1 MKRIVFK
8 LTMFVCS
15 CSEKVASDQELVTIE
30 IDLDQ
35 SVEGKLSDHFEK
47 TEYIILDYPD
57 SNPVINLYNVVFRDG
72 LIFIR
77 DNRSHNLFVFDE
89 EGQVVNTIYANG
101 MGPGEYIQMDDFQ
114 VTEDRIFI
122 QDTHL
127 QKQLEFDR
135 NGEFIKEIKNSYQ
148 NTNFYVADTYSIY
161 FMSYKTDFQ
170 GYNFVRRDNSTDVEE
185 FFYKIDKP
193 LEYIVRVDNL
203 NGFKEIESK
212 GLLYFSMPHATK
224 VVFIDKFS
232 GFLKDTYFFDFG
244 KHNVAD
250 EKRGFEK
257 REELKVLVRD
267 RKLVSRIDLIH
278 SYLDKYVLFVRQ
290 GLDQRHYIFMDHD
303 FNIINQWK
311 NLENDIDG
319 MPYVFPWTGTDDHL
333 VFRFHSSNFFNKY
346 VELYGNKKIKIM
358 KGNIH
363 AFFQMNKQRLKEDTW
378 VLVKLKFK

>member
-1 MKRIVFK
+1 MKRIVFI
-8 LTMFVCS
+8 LTMIVCS

-35 SVEGKLSDHFEK
+35 SIQGKLSEQFENS
-47 TEYIILDYPD
+47 EYIILDYPD
-57 SNPVINLYNVVFRDG
+57 SNPVINLYNVVFRDS

-77 DNRSHNLFVFDE
+77 DNRSHNLFLFDE

-127 QKQLEFDR
+127 KKQLEFDR

-148 NTNFYVADTYSIY
+148 NTNFYVADNYSIY

-185 FFYKIDKP
+185 FFHKIDKP
-193 LEYIVRVDNL
+193 LEDIVRVDNL

-232 GFLKDTYFFDFG
+232 GFLKNTYFFDFG
-244 KHNVAD
+244 NYNVAD

-257 REELKVLVRD
+257 REELKDLVSD

-278 SYLDKYVLFVRQ
+278 SYSDKYVLFVRQ
-290 GLDQRHYIFMDHD
+290 GLNQRHYIIMDQD
-303 FNIINQWK
+303 FNSIKQWK

-319 MPYVFPWTGTDDHL
+319 MPYIFPWTGTDDYL

-346 VELYGNKKIKIM
+346 VELYGNKKVKIM

-363 AFFQMNKQRLKEDTW
+363 DFFQTNKKRLKEDTW
-378 VLVKLKFK
+378 VLVKLKIK

>member
-1 MKRIVFK
+1 MKKIFFI
-8 LTMFVCS
+8 LTMIVWS
-15 CSEKVASDQELVTIE
+15 CSEKVDSDQELITIE

-35 SVEGKLSDHFEK
+35 SKQGKLSDHFAK
-47 TEYIILDYPD
+47 PEYIILDYPD

-89 EGQVVNTIYANG
+89 EGHVVNTINANG
-101 MGPGEYIQMDDFQ
+101 MGPGEYIQMDDFH
-114 VTEDRIFI
+114 VTEDRIYI

-127 QKQLEFDR
+127 QKQLIFDS

-161 FMSYKTDFQ
+161 FMSYKTDFK
-170 GYNFVRRDNSTDVEE
+170 GYNFVRRDNSTGKEE

-193 LEYIVRVDNL
+193 LENIVRVDNL
-203 NGFKEIESK
+203 NGLKEIESK
-212 GLLYFSMPHATK
+212 DLLYFSMPHATK

-267 RKLVSRIDLIH
+267 RKLVSGIDLIH

-290 GLDQRHYIFMDHD
+290 GLDQRHYIFMDHE
-303 FNIINQWK
+303 FNILNQWK

-319 MPYVFPWTGTDDHL
+319 MSYVFPWTGTDDHL

-346 VELYGNKKIKIM
+346 VELYGNKKVKIM
-358 KGNIH
+358 EGNIH
-363 AFFQMNKQRLKEDTW
+363 SFFQTNKKRLKEDTW
-378 VLVKLKFK
+378 VLVKLKIK

>member
-1 MKRIVFK
+1 MI
-8 LTMFVCS
+8 VCS

-35 SVEGKLSDHFEK
+35 SIQGKLSEQFENS
-47 TEYIILDYPD
+47 EYIILDYPD
-57 SNPVINLYNVVFRDG
+57 SNPVINLYNVVFRDS

-77 DNRSHNLFVFDE
+77 DNRSHNLFLFDE

-127 QKQLEFDR
+127 KKQLEFDR

-148 NTNFYVADTYSIY
+148 NTNFYVADNYSIY

-185 FFYKIDKP
+185 FFHKIDKP
-193 LEYIVRVDNL
+193 LEDIVRVDNL

-232 GFLKDTYFFDFG
+232 GFLKNTYFFDFG
-244 KHNVAD
+244 NYNVAD

-257 REELKVLVRD
+257 REELKDLVSD

-278 SYLDKYVLFVRQ
+278 SYSDKYVLFVRQ
-290 GLDQRHYIFMDHD
+290 GLNQRHYIIMDQD
-303 FNIINQWK
+303 FNSIKQWK

-319 MPYVFPWTGTDDHL
+319 MPYIFPWTGTDDYL

-346 VELYGNKKIKIM
+346 VELYGNKKVKIM

-363 AFFQMNKQRLKEDTW
+363 DFFQTNKKRLKEDTW
-378 VLVKLKFK
+378 VLVKLKIK